1 MSKLKIFDD
10 LFSDE
15 PMSENDKQKLF
26 SEEEEKEKKS
36 VSQEEEAELTVSPDC
51 WKVLVVDDE
60 EDIHAVTRTA
70 LKGFTYHG
78 KGIEFYDAYTAKEAE
93 KILKEHPGIAL
104 ILLDVVMETNQAGLD
119 LVKYIRGH
127 MNNQFTRI
135 ILRTGQPG
143 HAPEREVI
151 VSYEIDDYK
160 TKTELTSAKLFTVA
174 LASLRAYET
183 LKGVDAIN
191 IRLQMQLK
199 DWIRKEKDL
208 ILAKE
213 KAEQNERIKMEFIEQ
228 LTEQIKGPI
237 DIILDST
244 LEIRNEINHK
254 ISEDIQVMFDK
265 MTYTGK
271 RIVRTV
277 QLILDLSEVHSG
289 NYNLK
294 PRMVDIKGVCE
305 ELIDE
310 QAFRLKE
317 KNIKVV
323 LSPETKKTLVK
334 TDEYSI
340 RQVLNNL
347 TDNAIKFTD
356 KGNVEINLSRNNNDE
371 LKIEI
376 SDTGVGISR
385 DFIPEIF
392 KPFTRETEDFDHKH
406 NGIGLGLALTKV
418 YCKLNKINISVES
431 RKGRGSVFR
440 VVFTG

>member
-15 PMSENDKQKLF
+15 PKSENDKQKLF
-26 SEEEEKEKKS
+26 SENEEKEKKS
-36 VSQEEEAELTVSPDC
+36 VSQEEEAEPTVFPNC
-51 WKVLVVDDE
+51 WKVLIVDDE
-60 EDIHAVTRTA
+60 EDIHAVTRMA
-70 LKGFTYHG
+70 LKEFTYHG
-78 KGIEFYDAYTAKEAE
+78 KGIEFYDAYTGKEAE
-93 KILKEHPGIAL
+93 KILKEHPDIAL
-104 ILLDVVMETNQAGLD
+104 ILLDVVMESNQAGLD
-119 LVKYIRGH
+119 LVKYIRGQL
-127 MNNQFTRI
+127 NNQFTRI

-174 LASLRAYET
+174 LASFRAYET

-213 KAEQNERIKMEFIEQ
+213 KAERNERIKTEFIEQ

-254 ISEDIQVMFDK
+254 ISKDIQVMFDK

-271 RIVRTV
+271 RIVRAV
-277 QLILDLSEVHSG
+277 QLILDLSEVHSE

-305 ELIDE
+305 ELIKK
-310 QAFRLKE
+310 QAFRLKK

-323 LSPETKKTLVK
+323 LNPETKKTLVK

-340 RQVLNNL
+340 RQILDNL
-347 TDNAIKFTD
+347 TDNAVKFTD
-356 KGNVEINLSRNNNDE
+356 MGNVEINLSRNNKDD
-371 LKIEI
+371 LVIEI
-376 SDTGVGISR
+376 SDTGVGIDK

-392 KPFTRETEDFDHKH
+392 KPFTQETESISNKN
-406 NGIGLGLALTKV
+406 NGIGLGLALTKA
-418 YCKLNKINISVES
+418 YCKLNNLNISVES
-431 RKGRGSVFR
+431 RKGKGSVFR

>member
-1 MSKLKIFDD
+1 MDKLKKIDD
-10 LFSDE
+10 LFADE
-15 PMSENDKQKLF
+15 SFSEDENRKLF
-26 SEEEEKEKKS
+26 SDQEKPEETI
-36 VSQEEEAELTVSPDC
+36 SQEKEAELTAPPDT
-51 WKVLVVDDE
+51 WKVLIVDDE

-78 KGIEFYDAYTAKEAE
+78 KGINFYDAYTGKEAE
-93 KILKEHPGIAL
+93 KILNEHPDIAL
-104 ILLDVVMETNQAGLD
+104 ILLDVVMESNHAGLD

-143 HAPEREVI
+143 QAPEREVI

-174 LASLRAYET
+174 LASLRAYEI

-191 IRLQMQLK
+191 VRLHLQLK
-199 DWIRKEKDL
+199 EWIRKEKDL

-213 KAEQNERIKMEFIEQ
+213 KAERNERITTEFIEQ

-254 ISEDIQVMFDK
+254 ISKDIQVMFDK

-271 RIVRTV
+271 RIVRAV
-277 QLILDLSEVHSG
+277 QLILDLSEVHSE

-305 ELIDE
+305 ELIKE

-317 KNIKVV
+317 KSIKVV
-323 LSPETKKTLVK
+323 LHPETKKTLVK

-356 KGNVEINLSRNNNDE
+356 KGNVEINLSRNNKDE
-371 LKIEI
+371 LIIEI
-376 SDTGVGISR
+376 SDPGVGIGK
-385 DFIPEIF
+385 DFIPEMF
-392 KPFTRETEDFDHKH
+392 KPFTRETKGFDHKY
-406 NGIGLGLALTKV
+406 NGIGLGLALTKA
-418 YCKLNKINISVES
+418 YCKLNKLNISVES

>member
-1 MSKLKIFDD
+1 MSKLKIFEN
-10 LFSDE
+10 LFTDE

-26 SEEEEKEKKS
+26 SEKEEKEKKPI
-36 VSQEEEAELTVSPDC
+36 SQEKEAELTALPDT
-51 WKVLVVDDE
+51 WKVLIVDDE

-78 KGIEFYDAYTAKEAE
+78 KGIEFFDAYTGKEAE
-93 KILKEHPGIAL
+93 MILKEHPGIAL
-104 ILLDVVMETNQAGLD
+104 ILLDVVIESNHAGLD
-119 LVKYIRGH
+119 LVKYIRGK
-127 MNNQFTRI
+127 MNNPFTRI

-143 HAPEREVI
+143 QAPEREVI

-183 LKGVDAIN
+183 LKGVDEIN
-191 IRLQMQLK
+191 VRLHLQLK
-199 DWIRKEKDL
+199 EQIRREKDL

-213 KAEQNERIKMEFIEQ
+213 KAEQNERVKAEFIEQ

-271 RIVRTV
+271 RIVRAV

-305 ELIDE
+305 ELINE

-317 KNIKVV
+317 KSIKVV

-347 TDNAIKFTD
+347 TDNAIKFTN

-371 LKIEI
+371 LIIEI
-376 SDTGVGISR
+376 ADTGVGIDR
-385 DFIPEIF
+385 NFIPEIF
-392 KPFTRETEDFDHKH
+392 KPFTQETEGFDHKH
-406 NGIGLGLALTKV
+406 NGIGLGLALTKA
-418 YCKLNKINISVES
+418 YCKLNKLDIGVES
-431 RKGRGSVFR
+431 RKGIGSVFR
-440 VVFTG
+440 VFFSG

>member
-1 MSKLKIFDD
+1 MNRLKNFDD
-10 LFSDE
+10 LFADK
-15 PMSENDKQKLF
+15 PMPENDKQKLF
-26 SEEEEKEKKS
+26 SDQKEKEKKTI
-36 VSQEEEAELTVSPDC
+36 SQEKEAEPTVPPDG
-51 WKVLVVDDE
+51 WKVLIVDDE
-60 EDIHAVTRTA
+60 KDIHAVTRMA
-70 LKGFTYHG
+70 LKEFTYRG
-78 KGIEFYDAYTAKEAE
+78 KGIEFYDAYSGKEAE
-93 KILKEHPGIAL
+93 KILNEHPDIAL
-104 ILLDVVMETNQAGLD
+104 VLLDVVMESKHAGLD
-119 LVKYIRGH
+119 LVKYIRRH
-127 MNNQFTRI
+127 MHNQFTRI

-183 LKGVDAIN
+183 LKGVDEIN

-213 KAEQNERIKMEFIEQ
+213 KAERNERIKTEFIEQ

-237 DIILDST
+237 NIILDST

-271 RIVRTV
+271 RIVRAV
-277 QLILDLSEVHSG
+277 QLILDLSEAHSG

-305 ELIDE
+305 ELINE

-317 KNIKVV
+317 KSIKVV
-323 LSPETKKTLVK
+323 LSPGTKKTLVK

-340 RQVLNNL
+340 RQVLDNL

-371 LKIEI
+371 LIIEI
-376 SDTGVGISR
+376 SDTGVGIGK

-392 KPFTRETEDFDHKH
+392 KPFTRETEVFDHKH
-406 NGIGLGLALTKV
+406 NGIGLGLALTKA
-418 YCKLNKINISVES
+418 YCKLNKLNISVES
-431 RKGRGSVFR
+431 KKERGSVFR
-440 VVFTG
+440 VVFP